1 MADDHV
7 AGNGVEQHLQHAAG
21 AVLGQHLDKLDADD
35 DVQRT
40 FQKGADLQ
48 AVGIGQQT
56 GHQLH
61 QRDNAH
67 EQGRQHNA
75 GEHDFEDA
83 RSLGDLVAEDALE
96 PFLPAV
102 QGVICQASFGC
113 NHTKLLVYVFF
124 LFYHI
129 FVPCTSKILQ
139 AVLKYDNYPPRP
151 IKNDKKRRSKPFCTV
166 FWLKC
171 PPGACIFF
179 AQRLHYNYRAHLTFI
194 KGGSSVANAMQRI
207 GFFAGVLYHHTLFTS
222 TPQRSVS

>member
-1 MADDHV
+1 MTHHHV
-7 AGNGVEQHLQHAAG
+7 AGDGVEQHFEAGTG

-96 PFLPAV
+96 PFLP
-102 QGVICQASFGC
+102 
-113 NHTKLLVYVFF
+113 
-124 LFYHI
+124 
-129 FVPCTSKILQ
+129 PC
-139 AVLKYDNYPPRP
+139 
-151 IKNDKKRRSKPFCTV
+151 
-166 FWLKC
+166 
-171 PPGACIFF
+171 
-179 AQRLHYNYRAHLTFI
+179 RA
-194 KGGSSVANAMQRI
+194 
-207 GFFAGVLYHHTLFTS
+207 
-222 TPQRSVS
+222 